1 MKFGCWRNGVSVTIA
16 AALVL
21 ESLVAKAEPAARVE
35 GPPDEPRAVEGGEAG
50 PPAEDAEPDP
60 PAEHE
65 AEPPTEAEPQ
75 PPAEDAQ
82 APDAD
87 PPSADLEPPVEAEPP
102 VKPEAD
108 LAAARDVDAPD
119 LDAPDLDA
127 PDLDAPAE
135 DDDPQ
140 TSAPPILQ
148 RPHEPAPPLAQPL
161 ADLPPPRPSRTEV
174 ILAPH
179 PTPDVRWCEMD
190 GRDICTPM
198 KVSGGLALGLG
209 IASVATGLGFVFVDN
224 KPSANDPR
232 FERMLRPTGIALI
245 GAGMLVTTLG
255 AFLLGEAIQRK
266 RAPNNRFAR
275 TSP

>member
-21 ESLVAKAEPAARVE
+21 ESLVAKAEPPAEVE
-35 GPPDEPRAVEGGEAG
+35 GPPAEPPVVEGEEAG
-50 PPAEDAEPDP
+50 PPGQDAEPDSP
-60 PAEHE
+60 
-65 AEPPTEAEPQ
+65 
-75 PPAEDAQ
+75 
-82 APDAD
+82 
-87 PPSADLEPPVEAEPP
+87 ADLEPPAEVEPP
-102 VKPEAD
+102 AKPEAD
-108 LAAARDVDAPD
+108 LSAAPE
-119 LDAPDLDA
+119 LDAPELDA
-127 PDLDAPAE
+127 PELDAPELDAPELDAPELDAPAGDPE
-135 DDDPQ
+135 PQ
-140 TSAPPILQ
+140 TPAQPSLQ
-148 RPHEPAPPLAQPL
+148 RPHEPALPLAQPL
-161 ADLPPPRPSRTEV
+161 ADLPPPRPSRTDL
-174 ILAPH
+174 ILAPP
-179 PTPDVRWCEMD
+179 PTPELRWCEMD